1 VDLAATIDLAA
12 LALVFPS
19 RGADGKPH
27 YHILARCSLNE
38 AAILEARNPSYP
50 SWAADGWLTATPG
63 SPTDMQTVEEDLRG
77 LAERIRIKSLAFDPS
92 RAWQTRQSLAADGL
106 PVVEFPMC
114 TGNLSEPT

>member
-1 VDLAATIDLAA
+1 LAATIVLPA

-27 YHILARCSLNE
+27 YHILARRYLNE
-38 AAILEARNPSYP
+38 AVILEARNPSYP

-77 LAERIRIKSLAFDPS
+77 LAERIRIKSLAFNPW
-92 RAWQTRQSLAADGL
+92 RARQTRQSLAADGL
-106 PVVEFPMC
+106 PVVESPMC
-114 TGNLSEPT
+114 KGNLAEPT